1 MRPRPLPPPRYPVGM
16 SDAALDLFVIDAG
29 SPEPPYR
36 QLHDGVVRAIS
47 AGRLAPGAKLPTV
60 RGLAAHLGL
69 AANTIASAYRALE
82 ASGIIEGRGRA
93 GTFVSL
99 GDDPVDAAARSVA
112 LEAVERLRSLGVTGD
127 RAEQLLVSAARGAK
141 TS

>member
-1 MRPRPLPPPRYPVGM
+1 M
-16 SDAALDLFVIDAG
+16 SDAALDLFVIDPG

-47 AGRLAPGAKLPTV
+47 QGRLAPGAKLPTV

-69 AANTIASAYRALE
+69 AANTVASAYRALE
-82 ASGIIEGRGRA
+82 ATGVIEGRGRA

-99 GDDPVDAAARSVA
+99 GDDPVEAAARGIA
-112 LEAVERLRSLGVTGD
+112 LGAVERLRALGVSDD
-127 RAEQLLVSAARGAK
+127 RAAQILADAGRSAETG
-141 TS
+141 